1 MTKIIDKMNIQ
12 ISVRQRQLP
21 YEPREQLMN
30 NILGRVPDQE
40 FQMGNEIGGDNLLNL
55 V

>member
-1 MTKIIDKMNIQ
+1 MNNQ

-30 NILGRVPDQE
+30 NIPGHVPDQE
-40 FQMGNEIGGDNLLNL
+40 FQIGNEIGGDYLLNL